1 MHFARHDQRRRTVMK
16 VIALDRPGSLSEIG
30 SAIQACDA
38 HPVDARVATFGE
50 RAQDAFYITDSEQR
64 PFSDAGAQQQQLR
77 ALIVAALA

>member
-1 MHFARHDQRRRTVMK
+1 MK

-30 SAIQACDA
+30 SAMQACDA

-64 PFSDAGAQQQQLR
+64 PFSDVGAQQQLR
-77 ALIVAALA
+77 ALIVAA